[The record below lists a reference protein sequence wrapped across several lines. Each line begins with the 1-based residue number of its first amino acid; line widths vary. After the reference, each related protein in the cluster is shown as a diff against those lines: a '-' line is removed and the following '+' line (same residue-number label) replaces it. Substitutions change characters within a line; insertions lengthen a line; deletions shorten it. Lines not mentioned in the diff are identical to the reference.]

1 MMYLRKQWSQ
11 PDHISSVGP
20 CTWGFSSPLQS
31 SNSQFVRSRYMML
44 FATQNKSTTEQEG
57 DRKLSADRIWAKC
70 CGKIH
75 MSCTQV
81 QGSQMSKECKN
92 CSLSVF
98 LSLSYWN
105 GYLIKPFFAWPFY
118 WDPERVLLFQYHIPF
133 PSSEHQA
140 SPRSPK
146 PCWNKTRAL
155 GVVLPSHT
163 KTANTSVKDQFA
175 PHTKRILH

>member
-11 PDHISSVGP
+11 PDHISSVGR

-44 FATQNKSTTEQEG
+44 FATQNKSTREQEG

-98 LSLSYWN
+98 L
-105 GYLIKPFFAWPFY
+105 YLIEMAILLSHFLPGLFIEIQKESCFSNITSPSLLQNIKPVQEAQNLAGIKH
-118 WDPERVLLFQYHIPF
+118 VL
-133 PSSEHQA
+133 
-140 SPRSPK
+140 
-146 PCWNKTRAL
+146 
-155 GVVLPSHT
+155 
-163 KTANTSVKDQFA
+163 
-175 PHTKRILH
+175 